1 MLGAIIGDIVGSRFE
16 RNPIKNKR
24 FKLFTK
30 ESNFTDDS
38 VMTIASADAIIN
50 RIPYD
55 ISYKKWGNK
64 FTKRGY
70 GNAFYL
76 WLSQTESIPY
86 NSYGN
91 GSAMRVSPIGL
102 LYNNIEDVLSEA
114 KKSAEVTHN
123 HPEGIKAAQA
133 VAVAIF
139 LAKNGKTKDEI
150 KNEIISR
157 FNYDLNRNT
166 INFKRSYKFDV
177 TCQGSVP
184 EAIICFLESTSF
196 EDAIRRAVALGGDS
210 DTQAAI
216 AGSIAEAYY
225 QVIPRYMIESVHKIL
240 PDSIWLRVIDAGI
253 KFNIKSVINY
263 KSGK

>member
-1 MLGAIIGDIVGSRFE
+1 MLGAIIGDVVGSRFE
-16 RNPIKNKR
+16 RNPTKNKK

-30 ESNFTDDS
+30 ESNFTDDT
-38 VMTIASADAIIN
+38 VMTTATLDSIVN
-50 RIPYD
+50 QIPYA

-64 FTKRGY
+64 FPKRGY

-76 WLSQTESIPY
+76 WLAQDDYTPY

-91 GSAMRVSPIGL
+91 GSAMRVSPVGY
-102 LYNNIEDVLSEA
+102 LYNTLDEVLLESA
-114 KKSAEVTHN
+114 KSAEVTHN

-139 LAKNGKTKDEI
+139 LARAGKTKDEI
-150 KNEIISR
+150 KNTIFEM
-157 FNYDLNRNT
+157 FDYDLNRET
-166 INFKRSYKFDV
+166 KKFKRSYKFDV

-184 EAIICFLESTSF
+184 EAILCFLEGTDF
-196 EDAIRRAVALGGDS
+196 EDTIRRAVALGGDS

-225 QVIPRYMIESVHKIL
+225 GSIPRYMVNEVHKLL
-240 PDSIWLRVIDAGI
+240 PDSIWKR
-253 KFNIKSVINY
+253 VINY
-263 KSGK
+263 GLEYNVQSIKNYKAGK